1 MLNKFVVL
9 PILILMLGFAS
20 ADILVTSPTENRLL
34 PNERLELGS
43 ISPGET
49 LIIGINSDTG
59 YTTQQKWSR
68 AEFIS
73 ETLPENWE
81 YTNSKYLADVF
92 TLQLKV
98 PEDAEKGAYNAKI
111 KLTDVKHN
119 IPDEFVQLLFYV
131 EDNLITADISDLRQD
146 VIVGEQASFKL
157 TIINDSIAEHEISV
171 ASTLPSYWFSGQ
183 KITARPKSVITKTLK
198 ADPKVY
204 GTKQFD
210 FYITSEQTGKKIA
223 TFNAQLNVFPTPSSK
238 FASGFNGLAFFTPNM
253 LVSYFINS
261 FISLLG

>member
-1 MLNKFVVL
+1 MLNKFVIL
-9 PILILMLGFAS
+9 IILILMLASAS
-20 ADILVTSPTENRLL
+20 ADILVVSPAESRIL

-43 ISPGET
+43 ISPGEM

-68 AEFIS
+68 AEFVA
-73 ETLPENWE
+73 ETLPEGWE

-92 TLQLKV
+92 TLQLKI

-119 IPDEFVQLLFYV
+119 IPDESVQLLFYV

-146 VIVGEQASFKL
+146 VIVGEQAKFRL
-157 TIINDSIAEHEISV
+157 TLINDSIAEHEISI
-171 ASTLPSYWFSGQ
+171 SSSLPSYWFAEQ
-183 KITARPKSVITKTLK
+183 KITAKPKSIITKTLK
-198 ADPKVY
+198 VDPRVY
-204 GTKQFD
+204 GVKQFD
-210 FYITSEQTGKKIA
+210 FYVISEQTGKRIA
-223 TFNAQLNVFPTPSSK
+223 TFNSQLNVFPTPASK
-238 FASGFNGLAFFTPNM
+238 FASGFNGLAFFTPDM

>member
-34 PNERLELGS
+34 PEERLELGS

-146 VIVGEQASFKL
+146 VVVGTEAKFKL
-157 TIINDSIAEHEISV
+157 TIINDSIAEHKILIS
-171 ASTLPSYWFSGQ
+171 SSLPSYWFAEQ
-183 KITARPKSVITKTLK
+183 KITAKPKTILTKTLK
-198 ADPKVY
+198 INPKVY
-204 GTKQFD
+204 GAKQFD
-210 FYITSEQTGKKIA
+210 FYVISKPAGTRIA
-223 TFNAQLNVFPTPSSK
+223 TFNAQLNVF
-238 FASGFNGLAFFTPNM
+238 
-253 LVSYFINS
+253 
-261 FISLLG
+261 